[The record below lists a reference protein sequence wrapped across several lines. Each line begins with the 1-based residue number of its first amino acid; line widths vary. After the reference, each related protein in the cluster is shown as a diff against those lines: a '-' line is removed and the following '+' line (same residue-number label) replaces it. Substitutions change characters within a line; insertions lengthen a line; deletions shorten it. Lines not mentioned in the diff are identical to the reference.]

1 MDSAPDS
8 KLSGLR
14 TEVIMSSIVRCE
26 KCGGYKEVPSFE
38 GDGVYSTHYCKEN
51 EQDNQ
56 QTKKSKDS
64 SDDEE

>member
-1 MDSAPDS
+1 
-8 KLSGLR
+8 
-14 TEVIMSSIVRCE
+14 MSSVVRCE